1 MDPTN
6 IRSSQARSRQ
16 ICPFSPNQRGC
27 SLALAD
33 GAEYS
38 NAPPWSK
45 FCDAARDIQNAVSG
59 GHLQRLWRTLVDSS
73 RRGAG
78 GVASSEI
85 RIKVLE
91 DMAADPDSYAKE
103 FKPLIEVAGALLS
116 SLPAAQA
123 AMEFELPKRRGDEPR
138 NIEFSKLFRAASRSA
153 FTASSNSFPLFFFL
167 S

>member
-1 MDPTN
+1 M
-6 IRSSQARSRQ
+6 S
-16 ICPFSPNQRGC
+16 
-27 SLALAD
+27 
-33 GAEYS
+33 GA
-38 NAPPWSK
+38 P
-45 FCDAARDIQNAVSG
+45 
-59 GHLQRLWRTLVDSS
+59 LQRLWRTLVDSS

-85 RIKVLE
+85 RIKALE

-153 FTASSNSFPLFFFL
+153 FTASSNSFPLSFFL